1 MDQAIIAD
9 PADIRRLVNVVV
21 FAIDGDRAFRGIER
35 DAAGGAFDVI
45 HGETL
50 RLLDHLLPQVHG
62 GVGGFHGIRG
72 RPVMPVPGFEIL
84 HEGPV
89 FPVAQSLVVVP
100 CGQLAFDVVR
110 ADRGDLFFR
119 DGHGDDGKTVRL
131 QTRRLVFLEE
141 RDVGITVQRVD
152 HGVSP
157 RGLELID
164 DGAEV
169 RGTHR
174 RVFLSDDLHA
184 IVFRIGAHDAVR
196 CLREHIIGS
205 HKEQPSA
212 ALLLEIVE
220 SGNDL
225 LVRRRTRIEDIGASL
240 HAFILQR
247 IEQQRIVCFEHRLH
261 GFAGRGSP
269 SAEHRR
275 HAVLFDQGLG
285 FLREHRRFGLA
296 VLLHDFQFLAEHTAL
311 GVDLIDRH
319 MQRIGHGLLRE
330 GHGAAQRVHE
340 TDGDALCAGIHT
352 ALRGSAGAIGF
363 HGLSVGHGAAPATA
377 AGQGDHRGEHHSGR
391 DRSHHSQLRHTLVPL
406 SHDAQAV
413 TCPFIP
419 TPFARRVALVFPK
432 RLTYDVF
439 VNETPKTLCS
449 QGNIRGWI
457 SPGCRRARFRAS
469 RRAASASPGTGLT
482 A

>member
-1 MDQAIIAD
+1 MDQTIIAN
-9 PADIRRLVNVVV
+9 PADIRRLVDVVV
-21 FAIDGDRAFRGIER
+21 FAIDGDRAFGGIER
-35 DAAGGAFDVI
+35 DAVGGAFDVI

-50 RLLDHLLPQVHG
+50 RLLDHFLPQVHG
-62 GVGGFHGIRG
+62 GVGGFHRVRG
-72 RPVMPVPGFEIL
+72 RSVMPVPGFEIL
-84 HEGPV
+84 HESPV
-89 FPVAQSLVVVP
+89 FLVAQSLVVVP

-119 DGHGDDGKTVRL
+119 DGHGDDGKTARL

-196 CLREHIIGS
+196 GLGEHIIGS

-225 LVRRRTRIEDIGASL
+225 LVRRRTRIEDIGAGL

-247 IEQQRIVCFEHRLH
+247 IEQQRIVRFEHRLH

-319 MQRIGHGLLRE
+319 MQRI
-330 GHGAAQRVHE
+330 
-340 TDGDALCAGIHT
+340 
-352 ALRGSAGAIGF
+352 
-363 HGLSVGHGAAPATA
+363 
-377 AGQGDHRGEHHSGR
+377 
-391 DRSHHSQLRHTLVPL
+391 
-406 SHDAQAV
+406 
-413 TCPFIP
+413 
-419 TPFARRVALVFPK
+419 
-432 RLTYDVF
+432 
-439 VNETPKTLCS
+439 
-449 QGNIRGWI
+449 
-457 SPGCRRARFRAS
+457 
-469 RRAASASPGTGLT
+469 
-482 A
+482 